1 MVELSRVELGEGRCS
16 SEVVVDWSEELRE
29 AGSVDYITVRRIQ
42 ESDSKNPVES
52 GKTGFSEVG
61 KNPN

>member
-29 AGSVDYITVRRIQ
+29 AGSVDYSEKNPRIGLQ
-42 ESDSKNPVES
+42 ESSRIRKNWIL
-52 GKTGFSEVG
+52 
-61 KNPN
+61 